1 MYPHPTARITPMT
14 HALLALNA
22 LALTAVIAMGLL
34 PAKTP
39 VHSLD
44 YRTSMQARPAVMGQA
59 ETTLAQ
65 QVKVNPEERYAF

>member
-1 MYPHPTARITPMT
+1 MT

-22 LALTAVIAMGLL
+22 LALTAVLAMGLM

-39 VHSLD
+39 VHSVD

-59 ETTLAQ
+59 TEVRAQ
-65 QVKVNPEERYAF
+65 PVRMHEQERYSF

>member
-1 MYPHPTARITPMT
+1 MYPPSSRITPMT

-39 VHSLD
+39 VHSLE
-44 YRTSMQARPAVMGQA
+44 YRTSMQARPAVMGEA
-59 ETTLAQ
+59 ETTLTQ
-65 QVKVNPEERYAF
+65 QVKVNAQERYAF

>member
-1 MYPHPTARITPMT
+1 MT

-22 LALTAVIAMGLL
+22 LALTAVIVMGLM

-39 VHSLD
+39 SHSLD

-59 ETTLAQ
+59 TEVHAQ
-65 QVKVNPEERYAF
+65 PVRVQEQERYSF